1 MAKASPKASLRRMR
15 VSEVMATVQAENYSA
30 GLLARMDVNFG
41 VRANEVL
48 ADGAR
53 ANLPGAGAAVSS
65 LRHRDIGRHRECGR
79 RHHGAA
85 ALVIVMP
92 SFLIRC
98 QRLRSFIPS
107 RSAARTCT
115 QIGRAHV

>member
-15 VSEVMATVQAENYSA
+15 VSEVMATAQVENYST
-30 GLLARMDVNFG
+30 GLLARMGTSFG
-41 VRANEVL
+41 VHANEIL

-53 ANLPGAGAAVSS
+53 TNLPGAGPAVSS
-65 LRHRDIGRHRECGR
+65 LRQQDMGCHRECGR

-98 QRLRSFIPS
+98 QRLR
-107 RSAARTCT
+107 
-115 QIGRAHV
+115 